1 MNPTHPLGLATRST
15 QSELVGI
22 LLILL
27 AFSVR
32 LNAETN
38 LIASPSELRH
48 YSLEQLMNIEVT
60 TVSRQAEPWFSTPSA
75 IQVITS
81 EEIRRSGA
89 TSLPEALRLAPNL
102 QIAQA
107 DSSTW
112 SVTARGFGTTL
123 ANKMLVMMDGRSLYT
138 PLYAGVFW
146 DVQDTMLEDID
157 RIEVISGPGGVQWG
171 ANAVN

>member
-27 AFSVR
+27 TLSVR

-38 LIASPSELRH
+38 LIASPSELKH

-60 TVSRQAEPWFSTPSA
+60 TVSRQAEPWFNTPSA

-81 EEIRRSGA
+81 EDIRRSGA

-107 DSSTW
+107 DSSTCPSPLAASAPLSPIRCSSCW
-112 SVTARGFGTTL
+112 MAARFT
-123 ANKMLVMMDGRSLYT
+123 RPFT
-138 PLYAGVFW
+138 PAF
-146 DVQDTMLEDID
+146 
-157 RIEVISGPGGVQWG
+157 
-171 ANAVN
+171 